1 MYLLLTIGESFSGF
15 RYKVFHGIYFQLI
28 SGESFS
34 GFIPN
39 WAQGSPMAEP
49 LQDAG
54 PFWEARVWFLSA
66 HLRSAL
72 RLEAAEASLGG
83 RHRKTEMDH
92 KTCES
97 RLLISLPML
106 GLLSSKAQESKV
118 FLKPPKPCCVGIH
131 WIALAEYSQMSTHL
145 PGFQAFFRVFASF
158 CIAQISHQQH

>member
-1 MYLLLTIGESFSGF
+1 MNHFSVFDVRCFIVLLTFGESFSGF
-15 RYKVFHGIYFQLI
+15 RYKVFHSMYLLLTIGESFSAFRYKVFHGIYLQLI

-39 WAQGSPMAEP
+39 WAQGSPVAEP

-54 PFWEARVWFLSA
+54 PFWEARVRFLSA

-83 RHRKTEMDH
+83 RHRKTEMDN

-97 RLLISLPML
+97 TSVHFPSNARATFIQSTRKQ
-106 GLLSSKAQESKV
+106 S
-118 FLKPPKPCCVGIH
+118 FLK
-131 WIALAEYSQMSTHL
+131 TT
-145 PGFQAFFRVFASF
+145 
-158 CIAQISHQQH
+158 